1 MGRDKALKTIIGLQA
16 ACMIVLA
23 AFVLAGQLR
32 GEPVLVPVGAQ
43 VGENGEDGGDGTA
56 AVVGS
61 EVIAESELAARL
73 RDQYGESVLQTMMI
87 RSALDQESAKAG
99 LAVTEAE
106 IEAELQAQMEGYGD
120 EEGFYRE
127 MESQFGLD
135 RDEVYEEAMYRLLM
149 EKWMTQGIVV
159 SDAQVDAYLQEHEA
173 ELRPAPR
180 AHLRWIVS
188 ASRAEAEALLG
199 RLEAGED
206 FAELARRHSLDEA
219 TAELGGD
226 LGVVEEGDPF
236 LDPGA
241 AAAAAEL
248 AEGELGGPTEVEG
261 GFALVQ
267 LLERESPPALD
278 EQVLRSKVRR
288 LIALD
293 EAGSLKEGEQRLLR
307 QYGART
313 GADASPQP
321 APSASG

>member
-1 MGRDKALKTIIGLQA
+1 MGRNKALKTIIGLQA
-16 ACMIVLA
+16 VCMIVMA
-23 AFVLAGQLR
+23 AFVLAERLQ
-32 GEPVLVPVGAQ
+32 GEPILVPAQAQ
-43 VGENGEDGGDGTA
+43 VDESVQGEDGAA

-61 EVIAESELAARL
+61 ERITESELGARL

-87 RSALDQESAKAG
+87 RSALDQESARGG

-127 MESQFGLD
+127 MASQFGLS
-135 RDEVYEEAMYRLLM
+135 RDEVYEEAMYRLLL
-149 EKWMTQGIVV
+149 EKWMTKGIAV
-159 SDAQVDAYLQEHEA
+159 SDAQVEAYLQEHEA

-188 ASRAEAEALLG
+188 ASRDEAQSLLG
-199 RLEAGED
+199 QLEAGGD
-206 FAELARRHSLDEA
+206 FAELARMYSLDEA

-241 AAAAAEL
+241 AAAASSL
-248 AEGELGGPTEVEG
+248 AEGEIGGPAEVAG
-261 GFALVQ
+261 GYALVQ
-267 LLERESPPALD
+267 VLERESPLALD

-293 EAGSLKEGEQRLLR
+293 EAGSTKEGEQRLLR
-307 QYGART
+307 QYGARI
-313 GADASPQP
+313 GGDASPQP